1 MTWHDGRCPMLKSIE
16 QALFTEK
23 TCIRLLI
30 LTKSFYG
37 SRLLGDMAGYCFQG
51 LNPPAWPLY
60 LRPSTMNTSPSWTS
74 LPAVQIGKV
83 SDCWFCSWTM
93 RGNGEEWE
101 EGERRGWM
109 TTSTLNFGWDFQN
122 ELEVHRPKC
131 FHRRNG
137 SESGRRQI
145 GWSTLMQGN
154 VCCRAI
160 GRR

>member
-1 MTWHDGRCPMLKSIE
+1 MDHGYWETWQGIAFRGW
-16 QALFTEK
+16 
-23 TCIRLLI
+23 I
-30 LTKSFYG
+30 L
-37 SRLLGDMAGYCFQG
+37 LLGHSVCGQAQWT
-51 LNPPAWPLY
+51 P
-60 LRPSTMNTSPSWTS
+60 SPSWTS

-101 EGERRGWM
+101 EGGRRGWM

-122 ELEVHRPKC
+122 EPEVHRPKC

-145 GWSTLMQGN
+145 GWGPHW
-154 VCCRAI
+154 CRAMCAVGWSGGEKSSI
-160 GRR
+160 VSPTSLAEHLEVESFLKTIMTH